1 MKKSVLA
8 ASFLFVSFLGFSQTY
23 KLTWGEEMKLKKGTT
38 DLDIITADNSGL
50 YVTEQRVKLKS
61 YFVIGATYGNAYK
74 LIKLDKNFGEVYD
87 KEYKKE
93 LKGLDFHSFQ
103 PLEDNLFMFATDYD
117 KKAKEFIVLGSKVDK
132 NSGDLNGD
140 FLELGRFGLESK
152 RDDYDMKMTSI
163 QNGKA
168 FLMVSN
174 ISNKDRVSLAVSVLD
189 KTLKRK
195 ESAVINMSFNPGLYQ
210 LEDVKFTNDKK
221 IVVMGREFDEVE
233 YGKRKKK
240 KLVFKQYVMTVYD
253 NKGRKENDIV
263 MDAAD
268 RYIISGKL
276 VEQPTGELL
285 LAGFYSNNA
294 KKEELNGF
302 FINKLN
308 PVEGQMTLSS
318 FKEINAGM
326 LGNSIEDAA
335 DEDAESKASKKAAE
349 KAKADDEEV
358 DFPNSYVIKSVDIS
372 PADNSIVISS
382 EISKYSYYSYTT
394 QSYNNAT
401 KMWSTQWHYVH
412 SFTNKDILVI
422 NADKEGNIRWIN
434 DIPKSQVEEITSS
447 SRSGSG
453 IGFGYDQGSFFAQSG
468 GMPFYSSFARLI
480 HNNNLILLFNDH
492 NSNNVMAE
500 YGTKVKTISNF
511 RKKSTVYAIAIDLAT
526 GKMTRKILGANNE
539 ETILMPRHAYVV
551 GDNAVGDNTNNNKT
565 GEIISPSWRMHALAK
580 TELRFARITVR

>member
-1 MKKSVLA
+1 MKKVLLIASVLFTSCI
-8 ASFLFVSFLGFSQTY
+8 SFAQTY
-23 KLTWGEEMKLKKGTT
+23 KLSWGEEMKLKKGTT

-93 LKGLDFHSFQ
+93 LKGLDFHNFQ
-103 PLEDNLFMFATDYD
+103 PLEDDLFMFATDYD
-117 KKAKEFIVLGSKVDK
+117 RKEKEFIVLGAKVDK
-132 NSGDLNGD
+132 SSGDLNGD
-140 FLELGRFGLESK
+140 FLELGRFALDSK

-195 ESAVINMSFNPGLYQ
+195 ESAIINMSFNPGLYQ
-210 LEDVKFTNDKK
+210 LEDVKFTVDKK
-221 IVVMGREFDEVE
+221 IVVMGREYEEVE

-240 KLVFKQYVMTVYD
+240 KLVFKQYVLAIYN
-253 NKGRKENDIV
+253 NKGKKEKDVV

-276 VEQPTGELL
+276 IEQPTGELL
-285 LAGFYSNNA
+285 LAGFFSQDA
-294 KKEELNGF
+294 KKTELNGF
-302 FINKLN
+302 YINKLN
-308 PVEGQMTLSS
+308 PVDGVLTLSS

-326 LGNSIEDAA
+326 LGNSFDDAA
-335 DEDAESKASKKAAE
+335 DEDEESKANKKEAA

-358 DFPNSYVIKSVDIS
+358 DFPNSYIIKSVDIN
-372 PADNSIVISS
+372 PVDNSIIIAS
-382 EISKYSYYSYTT
+382 EVSKYSYYSYTT
-394 QSYNNAT
+394 QTYNNAT

-422 NADKEGNIRWIN
+422 NADKDGNIRWLN
-434 DIPKSQVEEITSS
+434 DIPKYQLEEIQTSS
-447 SRSGSG
+447 GSGSG
-453 IGFGYDQGSFFAQSG
+453 ISFGMDQGSFFAQAG
-468 GMPFYSSFARLI
+468 GMPFYSSYARLI

-492 NSNNVMAE
+492 NSNNVNAE
-500 YGTKVKTISNF
+500 YGSKVKSISNF
-511 RKKSTVYAIAIDLAT
+511 RKKSSAYAVAIDLST
-526 GKMTRKILGANNE
+526 GKMTRKLLGANNE

-551 GDNAVGDNTNNNKT
+551 GVNTNNKT
-565 GEIISPSWRMHALAK
+565 AEVISPSWRMHALAK
-580 TELRFARITVR
+580 TQLRFARITVR

>member
-1 MKKSVLA
+1 MKKIWLF
-8 ASFLFVSFLGFSQTY
+8 ASFLITSLPGFSQTY

-103 PLEDNLFMFATDYD
+103 PLEEDLFMFATDYD
-117 KKAKEFIVLGSKVDK
+117 KKAKEFVVLGSKVDK
-132 NSGDLNGD
+132 SSGDLNGD

-221 IVVMGREFDEVE
+221 IVVMGREFEEVE
-233 YGKRKKK
+233 YGKRKRK
-240 KLVFKQYVMTVYD
+240 KLVFKQYVMSVYN
-253 NKGRKENDIV
+253 NKGKKEKDVV

-276 VEQPTGELL
+276 IEQPSGELL
-285 LAGFYSNNA
+285 LAGFYSNTA

-326 LGNSIEDAA
+326 LGNSFEDAA

-372 PADNSIVISS
+372 PADNSIIISS

-412 SFTNKDILVI
+412 SFTNRDILVI
-422 NADKEGNIRWIN
+422 NADKDGNIRWIN

-453 IGFGYDQGSFFAQSG
+453 IGFSYDQGSFFAQAG

-480 HNNNLILLFNDH
+480 YNNNLILLFNDH
-492 NSNNVMAE
+492 NSNNVIAE
-500 YGTKVKTISNF
+500 YGNKVKTISNF
-511 RKKSTVYAIAIDLAT
+511 RKRSTAYAIAIDLAT
-526 GKMTRKILGANNE
+526 GKMTRKILGVNNE

-551 GDNAVGDNTNNNKT
+551 GDNTNNKT

-580 TELRFARITVR
+580 TELRFAQITVR

>member
-1 MKKSVLA
+1 MKKVLLIASVLFTSCI
-8 ASFLFVSFLGFSQTY
+8 SFAQTY
-23 KLTWGEEMKLKKGTT
+23 KLSWGEEMKLKKGTT

-93 LKGLDFHSFQ
+93 LKGLDFHNFQ
-103 PLEDNLFMFATDYD
+103 PLEDDLFMFATDYD
-117 KKAKEFIVLGSKVDK
+117 RKEKEFIVLGAKVDK
-132 NSGDLNGD
+132 SSGDLNGD
-140 FLELGRFGLESK
+140 FLELGRFALDSK

-195 ESAVINMSFNPGLYQ
+195 ESAIINMSFNPGLYQ
-210 LEDVKFTNDKK
+210 LEDVKFTVDEK
-221 IVVMGREFDEVE
+221 IVVMGREYEEVE

-240 KLVFKQYVMTVYD
+240 KLVFKQYVLAIYN
-253 NKGRKENDIV
+253 NKGKKEKDVV

-276 VEQPTGELL
+276 IEQPTGELL
-285 LAGFYSNNA
+285 LAGFFSQDA
-294 KKEELNGF
+294 KKTELNGF
-302 FINKLN
+302 YINKLN
-308 PVEGQMTLSS
+308 PVDGVLTLSS

-326 LGNSIEDAA
+326 LGNSFDDAA
-335 DEDAESKASKKAAE
+335 DEDEESKANKKEAA

-358 DFPNSYVIKSVDIS
+358 DFPNSYIIKSVDIN
-372 PADNSIVISS
+372 PVDNSIIIAS
-382 EISKYSYYSYTT
+382 EVSKYSYYSYTT
-394 QSYNNAT
+394 QTYNNAT

-422 NADKEGNIRWIN
+422 NADKDGNIRWLN
-434 DIPKSQVEEITSS
+434 DIPKYQLEEIQTS
-447 SRSGSG
+447 SGSG
-453 IGFGYDQGSFFAQSG
+453 SGFSYGMDQGSFFAQAG
-468 GMPFYSSFARLI
+468 GMPFYSSYARLI
-480 HNNNLILLFNDH
+480 NNNNLILFFNDH
-492 NSNNVMAE
+492 NSNNVNAE
-500 YGTKVKTISNF
+500 YGSKVKSISNF
-511 RKKSTVYAIAIDLAT
+511 RKKSSAYAVAIDLST
-526 GKMTRKILGANNE
+526 GKMTRKLLWANNE

-551 GDNAVGDNTNNNKT
+551 GVNTNNKT
-565 GEIISPSWRMHALAK
+565 AEVISPSWRMHALAK
-580 TELRFARITVR
+580 TQLRFARITVR

>member
-1 MKKSVLA
+1 
-8 ASFLFVSFLGFSQTY
+8 
-23 KLTWGEEMKLKKGTT
+23 MKLKKGTT

-74 LIKLDKNFGEVYD
+74 LIKLDKNFGEVFD

-103 PLEDNLFMFATDYD
+103 PLENDLFMFATDYD
-117 KKAKEFIVLGSKVDK
+117 KKEKEFVILGSKVDK

-140 FLELGRFGLESK
+140 FLELGRFALESK

-195 ESAVINMSFNPGLYQ
+195 ESAIINMSFNPGLYQ
-210 LEDVKFTNDKK
+210 LEDVRFTTDKK
-221 IVVMGREFDEVE
+221 IVVMGREYEEVE
-233 YGKRKKK
+233 YGKRKRK
-240 KLVFKQYVMTVYD
+240 KLVFKQYVLTVYN
-253 NKGRKENDIV
+253 NKGKKEKDV
-263 MDAAD
+263 VVDVAD

-276 VEQPTGELL
+276 IEQPTGELL
-285 LAGFYSNNA
+285 LAGFFSQDA
-294 KKEELNGF
+294 KKSELNGF
-302 FINKLN
+302 YINKLN
-308 PVEGQMTLSS
+308 PVEGVLTLSS

-326 LGNSIEDAA
+326 LGNSFDDAA
-335 DEDAESKASKKAAE
+335 DEDEESKANKKEAA

-358 DFPNSYVIKSVDIS
+358 DFPNSYIIKSVDIN
-372 PADNSIVISS
+372 PVDNSIIIAS
-382 EISKYSYYSYTT
+382 EVSKYSYYSYTT
-394 QSYNNAT
+394 QTYNNAT

-422 NADKEGNIRWIN
+422 NADKDGNIRWLN
-434 DIPKSQVEEITSS
+434 DIPKYQLEEIRTS
-447 SRSGSG
+447 SGSG
-453 IGFGYDQGSFFAQSG
+453 SGFGFSMDQGSFFAQAG
-468 GMPFYSSFARLI
+468 GMPFYSSYTRLI
-480 HNNNLILLFNDH
+480 NNNNLVLLFNDH
-492 NSNNVMAE
+492 NSNNVNAE
-500 YGTKVKTISNF
+500 YGSKVKSISNF
-511 RKKSTVYAIAIDLAT
+511 RKKSSIYAVAIDLSS
-526 GKMTRKILGANNE
+526 GKMTRKLLGSNNE

-551 GDNAVGDNTNNNKT
+551 GDNSSKVG
-565 GEIISPSWRMHALAK
+565 EVISPSWRMHALAK
-580 TELRFARITVR
+580 TQLRFARITVK

>member
-551 GDNAVGDNTNNNKT
+551 GDNAVGDNTNNKT

>member
-263 MDAAD
+263 MDATD

-318 FKEINAGM
+318 FREINAGM

-551 GDNAVGDNTNNNKT
+551 GDTFVGDNTNNKT

>member
-1 MKKSVLA
+1 MKKILLTASVVF
-8 ASFLFVSFLGFSQTY
+8 ASIAGFAQTY

-103 PLEDNLFMFATDYD
+103 PLEDDLFMFATDYD
-117 KKAKEFIVLGSKVDK
+117 KKEREFIVLGSKVDK
-132 NSGDLNGD
+132 SSGDLNGD
-140 FLELGRFGLESK
+140 FLELGRFALESK

-195 ESAVINMSFNPGLYQ
+195 ESAIINMSFNPGLYQ
-210 LEDVKFTNDKK
+210 LEDVRFTTDKK
-221 IVVMGREFDEVE
+221 IVVLGREYDEVE

-240 KLVFKQYVMTVYD
+240 KLVFKQYVLTIYN
-253 NKGRKENDIV
+253 NKGKKEKDV
-263 MDAAD
+263 TVDAAD

-276 VEQPTGELL
+276 IEQPTGEML
-285 LAGFYSNNA
+285 LAGFFSHDA
-294 KKEELNGF
+294 KKTELNGF
-302 FINKLN
+302 YINKLN
-308 PVEGQMTLSS
+308 PVDGALTLSS

-326 LGNSIEDAA
+326 LGNSFEDAA
-335 DEDAESKASKKAAE
+335 DDDDESKASKKEAA

-358 DFPNSYVIKSVDIS
+358 DFPNSYIIKSVDIN
-372 PADNSIVISS
+372 PVDNSIIIAS
-382 EISKYSYYSYTT
+382 EVSKYSYYSYTT
-394 QSYNNAT
+394 QTYNNAT

-422 NADKEGNIRWIN
+422 NADKDGNIRWLN
-434 DIPKSQVEEITSS
+434 DLPKSQVEEIRTSS
-447 SRSGSG
+447 GGGSG
-453 IGFGYDQGSFFAQSG
+453 ISFGMDQGSFFAQSG
-468 GMPFYSSFARLI
+468 GMPFYSSYARLI
-480 HNNNLILLFNDH
+480 SNNNLILLFNDH
-492 NSNNVMAE
+492 NSNNVNAE
-500 YGTKVKTISNF
+500 YGSKVKTISNF
-511 RKKSTVYAIAIDLAT
+511 RKKSSVYAVSIDLAT
-526 GKMTRKILGANNE
+526 GKMTRKLLGANNE
-539 ETILMPRHAYVV
+539 ETILMPRHSFVV
-551 GDNAVGDNTNNNKT
+551 KNEV
-565 GEIISPSWRMHALAK
+565 ISPSWRMHALAK
-580 TELRFARITVR
+580 TQLRFARITVK

>member
-1 MKKSVLA
+1 MKKVLLIASVLFTSCI
-8 ASFLFVSFLGFSQTY
+8 SFAQTY
-23 KLTWGEEMKLKKGTT
+23 KLSWGEEMKLKKGTT

-103 PLEDNLFMFATDYD
+103 PLEDDLFMFATDYD
-117 KKAKEFIVLGSKVDK
+117 RKEKEFIVLGAKVDK
-132 NSGDLNGD
+132 SSGDLNGD
-140 FLELGRFGLESK
+140 FLELGRFALESK

-163 QNGKA
+163 QNGKT

-189 KTLKRK
+189 KNLKRK
-195 ESAVINMSFNPGLYQ
+195 ESAIINMSFNPGLYQ
-210 LEDVKFTNDKK
+210 LEDVKFTVDKK
-221 IVVMGREFDEVE
+221 IVVMGREYEEVE

-240 KLVFKQYVMTVYD
+240 KLVFKQYVLAIYN
-253 NKGRKENDIV
+253 NKGKKEKDV
-263 MDAAD
+263 VVDAAD

-276 VEQPTGELL
+276 IEQPTGELL
-285 LAGFYSNNA
+285 LAGFFSQDA
-294 KKEELNGF
+294 KKTELNGF
-302 FINKLN
+302 YINKLN
-308 PVEGQMTLSS
+308 PVDGVLTLSS

-326 LGNSIEDAA
+326 LGNSFDDAA
-335 DEDAESKASKKAAE
+335 DEDEESKANKKEAA

-358 DFPNSYVIKSVDIS
+358 DFPNSYIIKSVDIN
-372 PADNSIVISS
+372 PVDNSIIIAS
-382 EISKYSYYSYTT
+382 EVSKYSYYSYTT
-394 QSYNNAT
+394 QTYNNAT

-422 NADKEGNIRWIN
+422 NADKDGNIRWLN
-434 DIPKSQVEEITSS
+434 DIPKYQLEEIQTSS
-447 SRSGSG
+447 GSGSG
-453 IGFGYDQGSFFAQSG
+453 ISFGMDQGSFFAQAG
-468 GMPFYSSFARLI
+468 GMPFYSSYARLI

-492 NSNNVMAE
+492 NSNNVNAE
-500 YGTKVKTISNF
+500 YGSKVKSISNF
-511 RKKSTVYAIAIDLAT
+511 RKKSSAYAVAIDLST
-526 GKMTRKILGANNE
+526 GKMTRKLLGANNE

-551 GDNAVGDNTNNNKT
+551 GVNTNNKT
-565 GEIISPSWRMHALAK
+565 AEVISPSWRMHALAK
-580 TELRFARITVR
+580 TQLRFARITVR

>member
-1 MKKSVLA
+1 MKKLVLA

>member
-318 FKEINAGM
+318 FREINAGM

-551 GDNAVGDNTNNNKT
+551 GDTFVGDNTNNKT

>member
-1 MKKSVLA
+1 MKKILLTASVLI
-8 ASFLFVSFLGFSQTY
+8 ASIAGFAQTY

-103 PLEDNLFMFATDYD
+103 PLEDDLFMFATDYD
-117 KKAKEFIVLGSKVDK
+117 KKEREFIVLGSKVDK
-132 NSGDLNGD
+132 SSGDLNGD
-140 FLELGRFGLESK
+140 FLELGRFALESK
-152 RDDYDMKMTSI
+152 RDNYDMKMTSI

-195 ESAVINMSFNPGLYQ
+195 ESAIINMSFNPGLYQ
-210 LEDVKFTNDKK
+210 LEDVRFTTDKK
-221 IVVMGREFDEVE
+221 IVVLGREYEEVE

-240 KLVFKQYVMTVYD
+240 KLVFKQYVLTIYN
-253 NKGRKENDIV
+253 NKGKKEKDV
-263 MDAAD
+263 TVDAAD

-276 VEQPTGELL
+276 IEQPTGEML
-285 LAGFYSNNA
+285 LAGFFSHDA
-294 KKEELNGF
+294 KKTELNGF
-302 FINKLN
+302 YINKLN
-308 PVEGQMTLSS
+308 PVDGALTLSS

-326 LGNSIEDAA
+326 LGNSFEDAA
-335 DEDAESKASKKAAE
+335 DDDDESKASKKEAA

-358 DFPNSYVIKSVDIS
+358 DFPNSYIIKSVDIN
-372 PADNSIVISS
+372 PVDNSIIIAS
-382 EISKYSYYSYTT
+382 EVSKYSYYSYTT
-394 QSYNNAT
+394 QTYNNAT

-422 NADKEGNIRWIN
+422 NADKDGNIRWLN
-434 DIPKSQVEEITSS
+434 DLPKSQVEEIRTSS
-447 SRSGSG
+447 GGGSG
-453 IGFGYDQGSFFAQSG
+453 ISFGMDQGSFFAQSG
-468 GMPFYSSFARLI
+468 GMPFYSSYARLI
-480 HNNNLILLFNDH
+480 SNNNLILLFNDH
-492 NSNNVMAE
+492 NSNNVNAE
-500 YGTKVKTISNF
+500 YGSKVKTISNF
-511 RKKSTVYAIAIDLAT
+511 RKKSSVYAVSIDLAT
-526 GKMTRKILGANNE
+526 GKMTRKLLGANNE
-539 ETILMPRHAYVV
+539 ETILMPRHAFVV
-551 GDNAVGDNTNNNKT
+551 KNEV
-565 GEIISPSWRMHALAK
+565 ISPSWRMHALAK
-580 TELRFARITVR
+580 TQLRFARITVK

>member
-1 MKKSVLA
+1 MKKILLIASV
-8 ASFLFVSFLGFSQTY
+8 LFVSFTSFAQTY

-163 QNGKA
+163 QNGKS

-253 NKGRKENDIV
+253 NKGRKEKDIV

-285 LAGFYSNNA
+285 LAGFYSNTA

-318 FKEINAGM
+318 FREINAGM

-372 PADNSIVISS
+372 PADNAIVISS

-394 QSYNNAT
+394 QTYNNAT

-422 NADKEGNIRWIN
+422 NADKDGNIRWIN
-434 DIPKSQVEEITSS
+434 DIPKSQVEQITSS
-447 SRSGSG
+447 NRTGSG
-453 IGFGYDQGSFFAQSG
+453 ISFGYDQGSFFAQAG

-511 RKKSTVYAIAIDLAT
+511 RKRSTVYAIAIDLAT

-539 ETILMPRHAYVV
+539 ETILMPRHAYVIE
-551 GDNAVGDNTNNNKT
+551 T

>member
-551 GDNAVGDNTNNNKT
+551 GDTFVGDNTNNKT

>member
-1 MKKSVLA
+1 MKKVLLIASVLFTSCI
-8 ASFLFVSFLGFSQTY
+8 SFAQTY
-23 KLTWGEEMKLKKGTT
+23 KLSWGEEMKLKKGTT

-103 PLEDNLFMFATDYD
+103 PLEDDLFMFATDYD
-117 KKAKEFIVLGSKVDK
+117 RKEKEFIVLGSKVDK
-132 NSGDLNGD
+132 SSGDLNGD
-140 FLELGRFGLESK
+140 FLELGRFALESK

-163 QNGKA
+163 QNGKT

-189 KTLKRK
+189 KNLKRK
-195 ESAVINMSFNPGLYQ
+195 ESAIINMSFNPGLYQ
-210 LEDVKFTNDKK
+210 LEDVKFTVDKK
-221 IVVMGREFDEVE
+221 IVVMGREYEEVE

-240 KLVFKQYVMTVYD
+240 KLVFKQYVLAIYN
-253 NKGRKENDIV
+253 NKGKKEKDV
-263 MDAAD
+263 VVDAAD

-276 VEQPTGELL
+276 IEQPTGELL
-285 LAGFYSNNA
+285 LAGFFSQDA
-294 KKEELNGF
+294 KKTELNGF
-302 FINKLN
+302 YINKLN
-308 PVEGQMTLSS
+308 PVDGVLTLSS

-326 LGNSIEDAA
+326 LGNSFDDAA
-335 DEDAESKASKKAAE
+335 DEDEESKANKKEAA

-358 DFPNSYVIKSVDIS
+358 DFPNSYIIKSVDIN
-372 PADNSIVISS
+372 PVDNSIIIAS
-382 EISKYSYYSYTT
+382 EVSKYSYYSYTT
-394 QSYNNAT
+394 QTYNNAT

-422 NADKEGNIRWIN
+422 NADKDGNIRWLN
-434 DIPKSQVEEITSS
+434 DIPKYQLEEIQTSS
-447 SRSGSG
+447 GSGSG
-453 IGFGYDQGSFFAQSG
+453 ISFGMDQGSFFAQAG
-468 GMPFYSSFARLI
+468 GMPFYSSYARLI

-492 NSNNVMAE
+492 NSNNVNAE
-500 YGTKVKTISNF
+500 YGSKVKSISNF
-511 RKKSTVYAIAIDLAT
+511 RKKSSAYAVAIDLST
-526 GKMTRKILGANNE
+526 GKMTRKLLGANNE

-551 GDNAVGDNTNNNKT
+551 GVNTNNKT
-565 GEIISPSWRMHALAK
+565 AEVISPSWRMHALAK
-580 TELRFARITVR
+580 TQLRFARITVR

>member
-1 MKKSVLA
+1 MKKILLTASVVF
-8 ASFLFVSFLGFSQTY
+8 ASIAGFAQTY

-103 PLEDNLFMFATDYD
+103 PLEDDLFMFATDYD
-117 KKAKEFIVLGSKVDK
+117 KKEREFIVLGSKVDK
-132 NSGDLNGD
+132 SSGDLNGD
-140 FLELGRFGLESK
+140 FLELGRFALESK

-195 ESAVINMSFNPGLYQ
+195 ESAIINMSFNPGLYQ
-210 LEDVKFTNDKK
+210 LEDVRFTTDKK
-221 IVVMGREFDEVE
+221 IVVLGREYDEVE

-240 KLVFKQYVMTVYD
+240 KLVFKQYVLTIYN
-253 NKGRKENDIV
+253 NKGKKEKDV
-263 MDAAD
+263 TVDAAD

-276 VEQPTGELL
+276 IEQPTGEML
-285 LAGFYSNNA
+285 LAGFFSHDA
-294 KKEELNGF
+294 KKTELNGF
-302 FINKLN
+302 YINKLN
-308 PVEGQMTLSS
+308 PVDGALTLSS

-326 LGNSIEDAA
+326 LGNSFEDAA
-335 DEDAESKASKKAAE
+335 DDDDESKASKKEAA

-358 DFPNSYVIKSVDIS
+358 DFPNSYIIKSVDIN
-372 PADNSIVISS
+372 PVDNSIIIAS
-382 EISKYSYYSYTT
+382 EVSKYSYYSYTT
-394 QSYNNAT
+394 QTYNNAT

-422 NADKEGNIRWIN
+422 NADKDGNIRWLN
-434 DIPKSQVEEITSS
+434 DLPKSQVEEIRTSS
-447 SRSGSG
+447 GGGSG
-453 IGFGYDQGSFFAQSG
+453 ISFGMDQGSFFAQSG
-468 GMPFYSSFARLI
+468 GMPFYSSYARLI
-480 HNNNLILLFNDH
+480 SNNNLILLFNDH
-492 NSNNVMAE
+492 NSNNVNAE
-500 YGTKVKTISNF
+500 YGSKVKTISNF
-511 RKKSTVYAIAIDLAT
+511 RKKSSVYAVSIDLAT
-526 GKMTRKILGANNE
+526 GKMTRKLLGANNE
-539 ETILMPRHAYVV
+539 ETILMPRHAFVV
-551 GDNAVGDNTNNNKT
+551 KNEV
-565 GEIISPSWRMHALAK
+565 ISPSWRMHALAK
-580 TELRFARITVR
+580 TQLRFARITVK

>member
-1 MKKSVLA
+1 MKKILLIASV
-8 ASFLFVSFLGFSQTY
+8 LFVSFTSFAQTY

-163 QNGKA
+163 QNGKS

-253 NKGRKENDIV
+253 NKGRKEKDIV

-285 LAGFYSNNA
+285 LAGFYSNTA

-318 FKEINAGM
+318 FREINAGM

-372 PADNSIVISS
+372 PTDNSIVISS

-394 QSYNNAT
+394 QTYNNAT

-422 NADKEGNIRWIN
+422 NADKGGNIRWIN
-434 DIPKSQVEEITSS
+434 DIPKSQVEQITSS
-447 SRSGSG
+447 NRTGSG
-453 IGFGYDQGSFFAQSG
+453 ISFGYDQGSFFAQAG

-511 RKKSTVYAIAIDLAT
+511 RKRSTVYAIAIDLAT

-551 GDNAVGDNTNNNKT
+551 GSVVGDNTNNKT

>member
-1 MKKSVLA
+1 MKKVLLIASVLFTSCI
-8 ASFLFVSFLGFSQTY
+8 SFAQTY
-23 KLTWGEEMKLKKGTT
+23 KLSWGEEMKLKKGTT

-93 LKGLDFHSFQ
+93 LKGLDFHNFQ
-103 PLEDNLFMFATDYD
+103 PLEDDLFMFATDYD
-117 KKAKEFIVLGSKVDK
+117 RKEKEFIVLGAKVDK
-132 NSGDLNGD
+132 SSGDLNGD
-140 FLELGRFGLESK
+140 FLELGRFALDSK

-195 ESAVINMSFNPGLYQ
+195 ESAIINMSFNPGLYQ
-210 LEDVKFTNDKK
+210 LEDVKFTVDKK
-221 IVVMGREFDEVE
+221 IVVMGREYEEVE

-240 KLVFKQYVMTVYD
+240 KLVFKQYVLAIYN
-253 NKGRKENDIV
+253 NKGKKEKDV
-263 MDAAD
+263 VVDAAD

-276 VEQPTGELL
+276 IEQPTGELL
-285 LAGFYSNNA
+285 LAGFFSQDA
-294 KKEELNGF
+294 KKTELNGF
-302 FINKLN
+302 YINKLN
-308 PVEGQMTLSS
+308 PVDGVLTLSS

-326 LGNSIEDAA
+326 LGNSFDDAA
-335 DEDAESKASKKAAE
+335 DEDEESKANKKEAA

-358 DFPNSYVIKSVDIS
+358 DFPNSYIIKSVDIN
-372 PADNSIVISS
+372 PVDNSIIIAS
-382 EISKYSYYSYTT
+382 EVSKYSYYSYTT
-394 QSYNNAT
+394 QTYNNAT

-422 NADKEGNIRWIN
+422 NADKDGNIRWLN
-434 DIPKSQVEEITSS
+434 DIPKYQLEEIQTSS
-447 SRSGSG
+447 GSGSG
-453 IGFGYDQGSFFAQSG
+453 ISFGMDQGSFFAQAG
-468 GMPFYSSFARLI
+468 GMPFYSSYARLI

-492 NSNNVMAE
+492 NSNNVNAE
-500 YGTKVKTISNF
+500 YGSKVKSISNF
-511 RKKSTVYAIAIDLAT
+511 RKKSSAYAVAIDLST
-526 GKMTRKILGANNE
+526 GKMTRKLLGANNE

-551 GDNAVGDNTNNNKT
+551 GVNTNNKT
-565 GEIISPSWRMHALAK
+565 AEVISPSWRMHALAK
-580 TELRFARITVR
+580 TQLRFARITVR